1 MKGIR
6 RIRQRLCA
14 LPLALACLMGLAACG
29 GPDFGS
35 FSKELEFGDK
45 QVSDTQTTYVM
56 KIPEGRLGDLIGP
69 SQIQW
74 VIDQYGDPPA
84 HTGAVAVGTKKAA
97 KDLLRKSPELQCRAL
112 ENTYQEES
120 SDEGKWEYK
129 DSSCRKQRKLSWLEK
144 TLWNMYQV
152 QSDSTIEWL
161 STSRNTLVAADDTVS
176 TLQANATPNY
186 DSWFAPVNR
195 YLRIAQGVLI
205 AAAAISL
212 IVLTICFVLVPV
224 DTGLMLSFV
233 LATAMLILGMGLFTL
248 GAEMSMSKIGNY
260 MGAKL
265 TKSRRLGLILI
276 VSFLLGVA
284 ITVAEPDLQVLAANV
299 PEIDKTVLILTVS
312 VGVGIFLMLCMVRI
326 LFGIS
331 LRLLLIVFYVLVFLA
346 AFLSD
351 QGILAVAFDSGGV
364 TTGPMTV
371 PFIMALGVGVASIR
385 SDENAKAD
393 SFGLVGLCSIG
404 PIASVLLLG
413 AIYKTQPAQAE
424 SETAAAITNTV
435 ALGRDYLHAF
445 PEYLKEV
452 TLALL
457 PIVVF
462 FLIFQ
467 IVSLRLRRLPFLR
480 VMVGILYTY
489 AGLVLFLT
497 GVNVGFSPVGYALGA
512 ALTEGWKL
520 WLLIP
525 LAMLMGWFIINA
537 EPAVHI
543 LNRQVED
550 LSAGAISARAMG
562 MSLSIAVSAAGGLAM
577 LRVITG
583 VSIMYFLVPGY
594 FIALALSFFVPRT
607 FTAIAFDSGGVAS
620 GPLTATF
627 MLPFAMGACEA
638 LGGNVMTDAFGLV
651 ALVAMMPLIT
661 VQVMGAIYV
670 IKSRRAEKEPALP
683 DFGDNEIIEL
693 WEAC

>member
-1 MKGIR
+1 MLR
-6 RIRQRLCA
+6 SRLQLREKLKEKLVEA
-14 LPLALACLMGLAACG
+14 LQAVLPIVAIVLVLSFFIAPL
-29 GPDFGS
+29 S
-35 FSKELEFGDK
+35 
-45 QVSDTQTTYVM
+45 
-56 KIPEGRLGDLIGP
+56 P
-69 SQIQW
+69 S
-74 VIDQYGDPPA
+74 VLLCFLL
-84 HTGAVAVGTKKAA
+84 GAV
-97 KDLLRKSPELQCRAL
+97 
-112 ENTYQEES
+112 
-120 SDEGKWEYK
+120 
-129 DSSCRKQRKLSWLEK
+129 
-144 TLWNMYQV
+144 M
-152 QSDSTIEWL
+152 II
-161 STSRNTLVAADDTVS
+161 
-176 TLQANATPNY
+176 
-186 DSWFAPVNR
+186 F
-195 YLRIAQGVLI
+195 
-205 AAAAISL
+205 
-212 IVLTICFVLVPV
+212 
-224 DTGLMLSFV
+224 
-233 LATAMLILGMGLFTL
+233 GMMFFTL
-248 GAEMSMSKIGNY
+248 GAEMSMTP
-260 MGAKL
+260 MGERVGSAM
-265 TKSRRLGLILI
+265 TKSRSLPKMIVIGFILGFI
-276 VSFLLGVA
+276 
-284 ITVAEPDLQVLAANV
+284 ITISEPDLQVLANQV
-299 PEIDKTVLILTVS
+299 PSVPNLVLILS
-312 VGVGIFLMLCMVRI
+312 VAAGVGAFLVIALLRMLFSMA
-326 LFGIS
+326 LPP
-331 LRLLLIVFYVLVFLA
+331 LLVTLYAIVFVLA
-346 AFLSD
+346 AFVPKD
-351 QGILAVAFDSGGV
+351 FLAVAFDSGGV

-467 IVSLRLRRLPFLR
+467 IVSLRLRKLPFLR

-627 MLPFAMGACEA
+627 MLPFGRR
-638 LGGNVMTDAFGLV
+638 GGLV
-651 ALVAMMPLIT
+651 HRLH
-661 VQVMGAIYV
+661 
-670 IKSRRAEKEPALP
+670 
-683 DFGDNEIIEL
+683 
-693 WEAC
+693 

>member
-1 MKGIR
+1 M
-6 RIRQRLCA
+6 Q
-14 LPLALACLMGLAACG
+14 LPKRNVIIEKMRESIASVL
-29 GPDFGS
+29 PI
-35 FSKELEFGDK
+35 
-45 QVSDTQTTYVM
+45 T
-56 KIPEGRLGDLIGP
+56 LI
-69 SQIQW
+69 
-74 VIDQYGDPPA
+74 
-84 HTGAVAVGTKKAA
+84 
-97 KDLLRKSPELQCRAL
+97 
-112 ENTYQEES
+112 
-120 SDEGKWEYK
+120 
-129 DSSCRKQRKLSWLEK
+129 
-144 TLWNMYQV
+144 
-152 QSDSTIEWL
+152 
-161 STSRNTLVAADDTVS
+161 VAALCLFLIPVS
-176 TLQANATPNY
+176 
-186 DSWFAPVNR
+186 S
-195 YLRIAQGVLI
+195 
-205 AAAAISL
+205 
-212 IVLTICFVLVPV
+212 
-224 DTGLMLSFV
+224 GLMLSFLIGSV
-233 LATAMLILGMGLFTL
+233 MIILGMGLFTVGSDLSMTQIGTHIGAQMTRSKKL
-248 GAEMSMSKIGNY
+248 GVI
-260 MGAKL
+260 
-265 TKSRRLGLILI
+265 LIL
-276 VSFLLGVA
+276 SFVLGVI
-284 ITVAEPDLQVLAANV
+284 ITIAEPDLQVLAKNV
-299 PEIDKTVLILTVS
+299 PEIDTTVLIVTVS
-312 VGVGIFLMLCMVRI
+312 VGVGLFLTISMLRI
-326 LFGIS
+326 LFRIP
-331 LRLLLIVFYVLVFLA
+331 LKWLLVFFYAVIFALA
-346 AFLSD
+346 AFSD
-351 QGILAVAFDSGGV
+351 QNFLSVAFDSGGV

-467 IVSLRLRRLPFLR
+467 IVSLRLRKLPFLR

>member
-1 MKGIR
+1 
-6 RIRQRLCA
+6 
-14 LPLALACLMGLAACG
+14 
-29 GPDFGS
+29 
-35 FSKELEFGDK
+35 
-45 QVSDTQTTYVM
+45 
-56 KIPEGRLGDLIGP
+56 
-69 SQIQW
+69 
-74 VIDQYGDPPA
+74 
-84 HTGAVAVGTKKAA
+84 
-97 KDLLRKSPELQCRAL
+97 
-112 ENTYQEES
+112 
-120 SDEGKWEYK
+120 
-129 DSSCRKQRKLSWLEK
+129 
-144 TLWNMYQV
+144 MYQKEV
-152 QSDSTIEWL
+152 LFEK
-161 STSRNTLVAADDTVS
+161 
-176 TLQANATPNY
+176 
-186 DSWFAPVNR
+186 
-195 YLRIAQGVLI
+195 LRE
-205 AAAAISL
+205 AAASVLPISL
-212 IVLTICFVLVPV
+212 IVLLICFVLVPV
-224 DTGLMLSFV
+224 DTGLMLSFL

-260 MGAKL
+260 IGSKL
-265 TKSRRLGLILI
+265 TKSRKLWLILA

-299 PEIDKTVLILTVS
+299 PDIDKTVLILTVS

-413 AIYKTQPAQAE
+413 AIYRTQPAQT
-424 SETAAAITNTV
+424 ETQTVAAITDTV
-435 ALGRDYLHAF
+435 LLGRDYLHAI

-452 TLALL
+452 TVALL

-467 IVSLRLRRLPFLR
+467 FVSLRLRKLPFLR

-489 AGLVLFLT
+489 LGLVLFLT
-497 GVNVGFSPVGYALGA
+497 GVNVGFSPLGYVLGA
-512 ALTEGWKL
+512 ALTEGWRI

-543 LNRQVED
+543 LNKQVED
-550 LSAGAISARAMG
+550 LSAGAISAKAMG

-583 VSIMYFLVPGY
+583 IPILYFLVPGY
-594 FIALALSFFVPRT
+594 FIALALTFFVPRT

-627 MLPFAMGACEA
+627 MLPFAMGACQA

-670 IKSRRAEKEPALP
+670 VKSRRAAAEPALP
-683 DFGDNEIIEL
+683 AFGDNEIIEL